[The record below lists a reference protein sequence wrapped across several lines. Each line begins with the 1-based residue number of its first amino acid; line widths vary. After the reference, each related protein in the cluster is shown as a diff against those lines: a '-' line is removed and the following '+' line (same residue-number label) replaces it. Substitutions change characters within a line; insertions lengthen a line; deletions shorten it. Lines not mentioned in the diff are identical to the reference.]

1 MSGRRQTGV
10 RVQNLITYHL
20 EGKRAIVTGG
30 ASGIGLGTVERFARS
45 GATVAMMDLPGNPRL
60 ESEAQRLRAEG
71 LKVLAVP
78 ANVGQ
83 KDALERA
90 MDSAI
95 KKLGGLDY
103 LVNNA
108 GTPGTRKPIPL
119 AELDALTEEFWTK
132 ILSINLLGAFW
143 ATRAAADSLRKAGGT
158 VVNTVSDSAFGGGA
172 SSLAYACAKT
182 ALVRMTQLLAK
193 SLAPDIRV
201 NGIAPGFVNSNW
213 ECSFG
218 DIDAAAERTVPLKRV
233 GQPADYAEAIVF
245 LAVGARYMT
254 GETVLMNGGSRL

>member
-1 MSGRRQTGV
+1 MSE
-10 RVQNLITYHL
+10 LITYHL
-20 EGKRAIVTGG
+20 KGKRAVVTGG
-30 ASGIGLGTVERFARS
+30 ASGIGLGTVERLARS
-45 GATVAMMDLPGNPRL
+45 GATVAMLDLPGNARL
-60 ESEAQRLRAEG
+60 DSESKRLRAEG
-71 LKVLAVP
+71 LEVVAIP

-83 KDALERA
+83 QASIEG
-90 MDSAI
+90 AI
-95 KKLGGLDY
+95 GAAVKQLGGLDY

-108 GTPGTRKPIPL
+108 GTPGTSKPIPIT
-119 AELDALTEEFWTK
+119 ELDRLTEEFWTK
-132 ILSINLLGAFW
+132 ILSVNLLGAFW
-143 ATRAAADSLRKAGGT
+143 ATRAAAPALRQGDGA

-193 SLAPDIRV
+193 SLAPDVRV

-218 DIDAAAERTVPLKRV
+218 DIDEAAERSVPLKRV
-233 GQPADYAEAIVF
+233 GQPSDYADAILF

-254 GETVLMNGGSRL
+254 GETILINGGSKL

>member
-1 MSGRRQTGV
+1 MSQ
-10 RVQNLITYHL
+10 LITYHL
-20 EGKRAIVTGG
+20 QGKRAAVTGG
-30 ASGIGLGTVERFARS
+30 ASGIGLGAVERLARS
-45 GATVAMMDLPGNPRL
+45 GAAVAMLDLPGNPRL
-60 ESEAQRLRAEG
+60 EAETARLKGEG
-71 LKVLAVP
+71 LNVTAIP

-83 KDALERA
+83 QGSIEGAVAEAAKR
-90 MDSAI
+90 
-95 KKLGGLDY
+95 LGGLDY

-108 GTPGTRKPIPL
+108 GTPGTKAPIPVT
-119 AELDALTEEFWTK
+119 ELDRLTEEFWTK
-132 ILSINLLGAFW
+132 ILSVNLLGAFW
-143 ATRAAADSLRKAGGT
+143 ATRAAAAHLRASGGGA

-193 SLAPDIRV
+193 SLAPDVRV

-218 DIDAAAERTVPLKRV
+218 DIDAAAERSVPLKRV
-233 GQPADYAEAIVF
+233 GQPEDYAEAILF

-254 GETVLMNGGSRL
+254 GETILINGGSKL

>member
-1 MSGRRQTGV
+1 MSD
-10 RVQNLITYHL
+10 LITYHL
-20 EGKRAIVTGG
+20 KGKRAAVTGG
-30 ASGIGLGTVERFARS
+30 ASGIGLGTVERLARS
-45 GATVAMMDLPGNPRL
+45 GAAVAMLDLPGNARL
-60 ESEAQRLRAEG
+60 EAETRRLRAEG
-71 LKVLAVP
+71 LEVVAIP

-83 KDALERA
+83 QASIEG
-90 MDSAI
+90 AI
-95 KKLGGLDY
+95 GEAVKQLDGLDY

-108 GTPGTRKPIPL
+108 GTPGTSTPIPVT
-119 AELDALTEEFWTK
+119 ELDRLTEEFWTK
-132 ILSINLLGAFW
+132 ILSVNLLGAFW
-143 ATRAAADSLRKAGGT
+143 ATRAAASALRQGDGA

-193 SLAPDIRV
+193 GLAPDVRV

-218 DIDAAAERTVPLKRV
+218 DIDAAAERSVPLKRV
-233 GQPADYAEAIVF
+233 GQPADYAEAILF

-254 GETVLMNGGSRL
+254 GETILINGGSKL

>member
-1 MSGRRQTGV
+1 MSD
-10 RVQNLITYHL
+10 LITYHL
-20 EGKRAIVTGG
+20 KGKRAAVTGG
-30 ASGIGLGTVERFARS
+30 ASGIGLGTVERLARS
-45 GATVAMMDLPGNPRL
+45 GAAVAMLDLPGNPRL
-60 ESEAQRLRAEG
+60 EAESKRLRAEG
-71 LKVLAVP
+71 LEVVAIP

-83 KDALERA
+83 QASIEGA
-90 MDSAI
+90 VGAAVTQ
-95 KKLGGLDY
+95 LGGLDY

-108 GTPGTRKPIPL
+108 GTPGTGKPIPVT
-119 AELDALTEEFWTK
+119 ELDKLTEEFWTK
-132 ILSINLLGAFW
+132 ILSVNLLGAFW
-143 ATRAAADSLRKAGGT
+143 ATRAAAPALRRGDGA

-193 SLAPDIRV
+193 SLAPEVRV

-218 DIDAAAERTVPLKRV
+218 DIDEAAERSVPLKRV
-233 GQPADYAEAIVF
+233 GQPSDYAEAILF

-254 GETVLMNGGSRL
+254 GETILINGGARL